1 MKLNLGC
8 GFRKKE
14 NFINV
19 DQDIHCAPDVVC
31 DLAQDL
37 WPWTDDSITEVS
49 FEFSL
54 EQMGETRS
62 QLMHVFKELHR
73 VCRNDAV
80 IKIVCLY
87 PRHDMFF
94 LNPMNTHRLSAPFF
108 HMLSIQANMQQIG
121 QGVSDN
127 CLALQYGFNFKVS
140 NVKSLLTPEI
150 HQRLTS
156 GEMSEEQVRQRMQY
170 ENNICQAL
178 EVDLVAVKLK

>member
-8 GFRKKE
+8 GYRKKE

-19 DQDIHCAPDVVC
+19 DQDDHCSPDVIC
-31 DLAQDL
+31 DLSKDK
-37 WPWTDDSITEVS
+37 WPWPNDSVTEVS

-54 EQMGETRS
+54 EQLGETRS
-62 QLMHVFKELHR
+62 QLMHVFQELYR
-73 VCRNDAV
+73 VCQNEAL

-108 HMLSIQANMQQIG
+108 QMLSVQENMRQIG
-121 QGVSDN
+121 LGQSDN
-127 CLALQYGFNFKVS
+127 CLGLQYGFNFKL
-140 NVKSLLTPEI
+140 NNLKFLLTREI
-150 HQRLTS
+150 H
-156 GEMSEEQVRQRMQY
+156 EMLDQGKLSQDQVRERMIF

-178 EVDLVAVKLK
+178 EVELSVVKRT